1 MIRTHPNDPPLTS
14 GEAAKVA
21 WYIGRM
27 AKRAIAG
34 EDVYQGDLQAKVDR
48 ILTTARRRADKA
60 AAAAGK

>member
-14 GEAAKVA
+14 AEAARVA

-34 EDVYQGDLQAKVDR
+34 EDVYQADLQAKVDR
-48 ILTTARRRADKA
+48 ILDGARKRAVREA
-60 AAAAGK
+60 AAART